1 MTLRLV
7 FRPQAEAE
15 LIEAHDWYESQ
26 RAGLGQAF
34 TDTVDQAVASI
45 IASPLAHPRIHGE
58 TRRLVVR
65 RFPFAIFFRVLTDEL
80 VVLAVMHGRKQPQ
93 GWRERR

>member
-1 MTLRLV
+1 MTPRLV

-15 LIEAHDWYESQ
+15 LIEARDWYESQ

-45 IASPLAHPRIHGE
+45 IASPLAHPRVHGE

-65 RFPFAIFFRVLTDEL
+65 RFPFAIYFRVLTDEL
-80 VVLAVMHGRKQPQ
+80 VVLAVMHGRQQPQ
-93 GWRERR
+93 RWRERR

>member
-15 LIEAHDWYESQ
+15 MIEARDWYESQ
-26 RAGLGQAF
+26 RAGLGQVF

-45 IASPLAHPRIHGE
+45 IASPLAHPRVHGE

-65 RFPFAIFFRVLTDEL
+65 RFPFAIYFRVLTDEL
-80 VVLAVMHGRKQPQ
+80 VMLAVMHGRQQ
-93 GWRERR
+93 AQRWRERR